1 MKKNDWLFILCL
13 GLFFGPFVVSR
24 QLLDLYLAAVGSR
37 PLLMSFV
44 KFAVLA
50 TLGEVIGLRISRG
63 VYYRKGFGVL
73 PKAFVWGCLGI
84 AIQLV
89 FVMFAVGAPAVVS
102 RFFTALPADVLKQGV
117 SGAKLLAAFAISVS
131 MNLIFAPMF
140 MTLHRIT
147 DMHIQQTGGSLRGF
161 FRPIDFSRMLQQIDW
176 QVMYGFVFRKT
187 LPLFWIP
194 AHTVTFLLPEV
205 HRVLFAALLGVVL
218 GTILA
223 VAGLAKGTR
232 AASA

>member
-1 MKKNDWLFILCL
+1 
-13 GLFFGPFVVSR
+13 
-24 QLLDLYLAAVGSR
+24 
-37 PLLMSFV
+37 
-44 KFAVLA
+44 
-50 TLGEVIGLRISRG
+50 
-63 VYYRKGFGVL
+63 
-73 PKAFVWGCLGI
+73 
-84 AIQLV
+84 
-89 FVMFAVGAPAVVS
+89 
-102 RFFTALPADVLKQGV
+102 LPADVLKQGV

-223 VAGLAKGTR
+223 VAGLARGER